1 MPTFDLGKV
10 KGPKGD
16 KGEQGIQGI
25 PGEKGEKGDT
35 GAPGANATINGVIAL
50 TLATGSGLS
59 GSQSGNTYTLSLSA
73 HNQAAS
79 TITAGTF
86 AGQVAANI
94 SGQTPGTSLLRNS
107 KLVSADT
114 NPTVNGEICWTYK

>member
-1 MPTFDLGKV
+1 MATVKTLIGNV

-16 KGEQGIQGI
+16 KGEQGVPGTQGA
-25 PGEKGEKGDT
+25 T
-35 GAPGANATINGVIAL
+35 GPAGANATINGVNTLTIA
-50 TLATGSGLS
+50 AGSGLS
-59 GSQSGNTYTLSLSA
+59 GSQSGNTYTMSLTS

-86 AGQVAANI
+86 AGQVVANS